1 MADAK
6 RAAKPDPNFKRVE
19 RTPEMSLDKTYMSQP
34 FWKDVL
40 VRFCKNK
47 GAIFGA
53 VIIVLLVLLALLGPG
68 MNEYAFDNVNIP
80 HQNLAPRIQG
90 LESAKVFSGTENGVN
105 KYEENGLD
113 GVYYWF
119 GTDSLGRDIWTR
131 TWLGTRISLYIALVA
146 VLIDMVIGVSYG
158 LTSSYFGGMVDTL
171 MQRFVEV
178 INGIPTLIIVTLLML
193 VLKPGLNSII
203 IALMLTGWVG
213 MSRVARA
220 QMLMLKE
227 REFVLAS
234 KTLGTPSFSIIF
246 RDVLPNIFGQLVTMS
261 MFSIPN
267 AIFSEAFLS
276 FVGLGVPTPM
286 ASLGS
291 MINDGYKSFLTHP
304 YMLLFPTLVL
314 ALLMLSFNL
323 LADGL
328 RDAFDPKMQ
337 EI

>member
-1 MADAK
+1 MASAK
-6 RAAKPDPNFKRVE
+6 QTAKPDPNFQRVKN
-19 RTPEMSLDKTYMSQP
+19 TAEMSIDKNYKSQP

-53 VIIVLLVLLALLGPG
+53 IMILLLVILALLGPG
-68 MNEYAFDNVNIP
+68 MNPYEFDNVNIP
-80 HQNLAPRIQG
+80 HQNLAPRIPG
-90 LESAKVFSGTENGVN
+90 LENAKVFSGAENGAN
-105 KYEENGLD
+105 KYVDQGLD

-146 VLIDMVIGVSYG
+146 VLIDIVIGISYG

-178 INGIPTLIIVTLLML
+178 MNGIPTLIIVTLLML

-304 YMLLFPTLVL
+304 YMLLFPTLIL

-337 EI
+337 EL